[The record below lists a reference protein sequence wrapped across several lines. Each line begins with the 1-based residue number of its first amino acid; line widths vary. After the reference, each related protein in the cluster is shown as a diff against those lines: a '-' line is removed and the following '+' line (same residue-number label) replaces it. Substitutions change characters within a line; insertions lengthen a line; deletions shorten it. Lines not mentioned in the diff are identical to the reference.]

1 MEAGDDCRETR
12 GRVANLVAEADPA
25 LELRESIE
33 VGVKAGRTP
42 ADQGE

>member
-1 MEAGDDCRETR
+1 MTAASFADGI
-12 GRVANLVAEADPA
+12 ANVVAEADPA

-33 VGVKAGRTP
+33 VGVKWAQTA